1 MKPTPPPTSV
11 AGRGMLVGIIVGSA
25 ASTWLFLAT
34 NSALAFVIVGLG
46 AAVGLLVGAVVDRRR
61 GRKRP

>member
-1 MKPTPPPTSV
+1 
-11 AGRGMLVGIIVGSA
+11 MLVGIILGAA

-61 GRKRP
+61 RGAKRP